1 MLQTKLSPNLFSAIL
16 LFLFPGFVSA
26 QADPAAAKRVE
37 A

>member
-1 MLQTKLSPNLFSAIL
+1 MLQTKLSRNLFFAIL

-26 QADPAAAKRVE
+26 QVDPIAAKQVE